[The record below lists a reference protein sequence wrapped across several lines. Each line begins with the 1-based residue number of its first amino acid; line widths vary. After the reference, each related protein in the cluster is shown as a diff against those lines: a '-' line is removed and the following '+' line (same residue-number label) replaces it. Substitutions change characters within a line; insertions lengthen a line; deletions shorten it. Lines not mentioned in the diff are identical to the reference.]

1 MTFADLGLSPEVLS
15 AIADLGYETPTPIQ
29 AQATPTILM
38 GRDVLGCAQTGTGKT
53 AAFVLPMIDILN
65 HGRAKARMP
74 RSLILEPTRELA
86 AQVAESF
93 EKYGKNCEL
102 SMALLIGGESFSD
115 QERKLDRGVDV
126 LIATPG
132 RLIDLFERGK
142 ILMNDVKTLVIDEAD
157 RMLDMGFIP
166 DVERIVSLLSKI
178 RQTLLF
184 SATMA
189 PEVRRLADAFLMN
202 PKEITV
208 SPPATTATN
217 VTQGI
222 IVVDELDK
230 REALRRLIRK
240 EEVTNA
246 LIFCNRKKDV
256 DILYRS
262 LVKHGFDAVQLH
274 GDMPQSKRTETLEKF
289 KNNEVRLM
297 VCSDV
302 AARGLDIKG
311 LSHVFN
317 FDTPFHAEDYV
328 HRIGRTGRAGREGRA
343 FTFAM
348 PEDGK
353 SVQAIEKLIGKPIP
367 HIEIEGISTQQLS
380 DEPRRRGRG
389 RGAKP
394 ASGSR
399 GDSQGS
405 REAGRDESRGRRG
418 RGTRR
423 NGHDREQTP
432 RDTQVEA
439 PQALAKHRKEDLAA
453 ATALPEIAP
462 QMAAPTH
469 FEAIQP
475 MRPVTPESGNR
486 HQRRVHH
493 HAETHRGSH
502 HDDEAGIGSGPFG
515 DHTPEFFARDQ
526 RRYAQSMK

>member
-1 MTFADLGLSPEVLS
+1 
-15 AIADLGYETPTPIQ
+15 
-29 AQATPTILM
+29 
-38 GRDVLGCAQTGTGKT
+38 
-53 AAFVLPMIDILN
+53 
-65 HGRAKARMP
+65 
-74 RSLILEPTRELA
+74 
-86 AQVAESF
+86 
-93 EKYGKNCEL
+93 
-102 SMALLIGGESFSD
+102 
-115 QERKLDRGVDV
+115 
-126 LIATPG
+126 
-132 RLIDLFERGK
+132 
-142 ILMNDVKTLVIDEAD
+142 
-157 RMLDMGFIP
+157 MLDMGFIP

-289 KNNEVRLM
+289 KNNEARLM

-389 RGAKP
+389 RGGKP
-394 ASGSR
+394 AR
-399 GDSQGS
+399 ESQGG

-423 NGHDREQTP
+423 NGHDRDQAP

-462 QMAAPTH
+462 QMVAAPTH
-469 FEAIQP
+469 LEAIQP
-475 MRPVTPESGNR
+475 IRPVTPESGNR
-486 HQRRVHH
+486 HQRRAHH